1 MHILKEGEMINNERE
16 LIGRYISQIHRKGS
30 SFITKEISKFG
41 IGSGQIMFLMQL
53 YKKDGISQEELSE
66 NLKIDK
72 GTTCR
77 AIKKLEEEEFLIRV
91 KDENDKRAYKLYL
104 TEKSKDMEKNIKSVL
119 YEWEKN
125 ISKELLQEEVDVLLT
140 VLKKIC
146 ISQNIK

>member
-1 MHILKEGEMINNERE
+1 MINNERE

-104 TEKSKDMEKNIKSVL
+104 TEKSKDMEK
-119 YEWEKN
+119 
-125 ISKELLQEEVDVLLT
+125 ISKAYYMNG
-140 VLKKIC
+140 KKI
-146 ISQNIK
+146 SQKNFYKKK

>member
-1 MHILKEGEMINNERE
+1 MINNKRE
-16 LIGRYISQIHRKGS
+16 LIGRYISQIYRKGN

-66 NLKIDK
+66 NLHIDK

-104 TEKSKDMEKNIKSVL
+104 TEKSKDMEENIKSIL

-125 ISKELLQEEVDVLLT
+125 ISKELSQEEVDALLT

-146 ISQNIK
+146 TNQNIK

>member
-91 KDENDKRAYKLYL
+91 KDANDKRAYKLYL

>member
-1 MHILKEGEMINNERE
+1 MINDERE
-16 LIGRYISQIHRKGS
+16 PIGRYISLIHRKGKC
-30 SFITKEISKFG
+30 FITKEMSKYG

-66 NLKIDK
+66 NLNIDK

-104 TEKSKDMEKNIKSVL
+104 TEKSKAMKDNIKSL
-119 YEWEKN
+119 LDEWEKH
-125 ISKELLQEEVDVLLT
+125 ISKELSNEEVETLFSI
-140 VLKKIC
+140 LKKIC
-146 ISQNIK
+146 INQNIK